1 MKAIL
6 TLTITAILAVGAIVD
21 GIVKWPSSI
30 IILLTLYTGFITMAR
45 LINNKTTNPHAG
57 CNTTGNNTHNNSN
70 NGTNGINNG

>member
-1 MKAIL
+1 VKAIL

-45 LINNKTTNPHAG
+45 LINNNE
-57 CNTTGNNTHNNSN
+57 NNTNAGYNTSN
-70 NGTNGINNG
+70 NG